1 MRFLLKKVFRTL
13 SLLFFPFIGS
23 LLIRFLYLTNKKI
36 FHAPQTLLEETF
48 IMAFWHGELLMAPYA
63 YRKYRKNKEAKIV
76 ISEHFDGT
84 LIAKTL
90 SYFGFGAI
98 RGSSTRG
105 GAKALIESIK
115 ELKNGCDLGITP
127 DGPKGPRHEV
137 AEGVI
142 IMAQKA
148 KVKIVLVSMKP
159 TKFWQLNSWDKFII
173 PKPFGT
179 INYYITDFIDISNMH
194 VAECR
199 TYIKERLL
207 DHDE

>member
-1 MRFLLKKVFRTL
+1 
-13 SLLFFPFIGS
+13 
-23 LLIRFLYLTNKKI
+23 
-36 FHAPQTLLEETF
+36 
-48 IMAFWHGELLMAPYA
+48 
-63 YRKYRKNKEAKIV
+63 
-76 ISEHFDGT
+76 
-84 LIAKTL
+84 
-90 SYFGFGAI
+90 
-98 RGSSTRG
+98 
-105 GAKALIESIK
+105 
-115 ELKNGCDLGITP
+115 
-127 DGPKGPRHEV
+127 V

-179 INYYITDFIDISNMH
+179 INYYITDLIDISNMH